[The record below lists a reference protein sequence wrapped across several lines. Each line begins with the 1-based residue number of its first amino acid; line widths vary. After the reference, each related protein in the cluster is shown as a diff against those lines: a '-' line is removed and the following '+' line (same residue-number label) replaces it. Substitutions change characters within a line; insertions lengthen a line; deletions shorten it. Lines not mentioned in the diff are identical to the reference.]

1 MRPTPPHQAVEAVEA
16 ARVLPTRT
24 AQEQEP
30 LDDIASDVTPANY
43 ADCVLPIGSAALLAL
58 ADQRLPSGG
67 HVHSGGVEQAI
78 TDALVHD
85 VPTLEGFL
93 ERRLRTTGLVSAG
106 LAAAACFCAAD
117 SDAADAVHRLDLEA
131 DARTPS
137 PAQRVAS
144 RSQGRGL
151 IRTARAAW
159 AAPTAT
165 LSWSDL
171 GARPHH
177 PLVLGCAA
185 RAGGV
190 SPEGAAL
197 VAAYLS
203 VSAPSTAAQ
212 RLLALDPVTV
222 AAVTIR
228 LGPAIEST
236 AALAV
241 RGLLRSRPIHSG
253 PIQNGPA
260 SSDPSSRGETRCGQA
275 RSGQPRSDEPGSDRS
290 PSAFDLPDDSDPLL
304 DLLAERHAAREER
317 LFAS

>member
-1 MRPTPPHQAVEAVEA
+1 MISAARPTRSGNGPVDVTQRVYAD
-16 ARVLPTRT
+16 RVLPT
-24 AQEQEP
+24 
-30 LDDIASDVTPANY
+30 
-43 ADCVLPIGSAALLAL
+43 GSAALLAL

-78 TDALVHD
+78 TDGLVHD
-85 VPTLEGFL
+85 VPSLERFL
-93 ERRLRTTGLVSAG
+93 ERRLRTTGLVTAG
-106 LAAAACFCAAD
+106 LAAAACRQAGSAE
-117 SDAADAVHRLDLEA
+117 AVTRLRGLVAEA

-137 PAQRVAS
+137 PAQRAAS
-144 RSQGRGL
+144 RAQGRGL

-159 AAPTAT
+159 AAPSTT

-171 GARPHH
+171 GPRPHH

-197 VAAYLS
+197 VAAYLA

-212 RLLALDPVTV
+212 RLLALDPVAV
-222 AAVTIR
+222 AAVTVR
-228 LGPAIEST
+228 LGPAIEQT
-236 AALAV
+236 AAQIPEPSRDHARILAE
-241 RGLLRSRPIHSG
+241 
-253 PIQNGPA
+253 PA
-260 SSDPSSRGETRCGQA
+260 EFD
-275 RSGQPRSDEPGSDRS
+275 
-290 PSAFDLPDDSDPLL
+290 DLPDDSDPLL